1 MVQLAWQEPGRGARP
16 PSKSARTSRPSA
28 ARRTASR
35 RAADSEPDS
44 ARALAAGGSDGIWQ
58 PRGRREP
65 AGEEGEIPLVRLQ
78 VPQRAD
84 APVPPPALLRR
95 SYAAHPGVAASM
107 VMVKDRC
114 GKAAIVSTPPR
125 TVPGPPTMVRVRPRP
140 PGMGSSI
147 ACSNPSSGESC
158 SGSAIIGLASRPP
171 GTTASRVGASGN
183 GSAHWISQP
192 RLPRGGVT
200 THDNDTRKWLP
211 SSPCKSAYQASQWLG
226 SPSSRG
232 RRSEP
237 ADSAGSRVISA
248 MRLRIHSQQRVRAV
262 TATNTKMTG
271 DTRWRL
277 E

>member
-1 MVQLAWQEPGRGARP
+1 MAAPWQERAGRGRGRNPAC
-16 PSKSARTSRPSA
+16 PSA
-28 ARRTASR
+28 GT
-35 RAADSEPDS
+35 
-44 ARALAAGGSDGIWQ
+44 AAGRRPGAASSTPQ
-58 PRGRREP
+58 AFVRCSPRRRREHGH
-65 AGEEGEIPLVRLQ
+65 GEGPLREGRDRV
-78 VPQRAD
+78 D
-84 APVPPPALLRR
+84 A
-95 SYAAHPGVAASM
+95 AAHRA
-107 VMVKDRC
+107 R
-114 GKAAIVSTPPR
+114 
-125 TVPGPPTMVRVRPRP
+125 PPTMVRVRPRP